1 MRKESQ
7 ESLLVKIKGSRR
19 RSELSQP
26 IAGYLFIMPAVL
38 GILIFSV
45 IPVIYAFYISFTD
58 YNLLNPIKNLVGYQ
72 NYKDLLDDPLFW
84 KSMKNS
90 FYFAGV
96 VVPLQSALA
105 LGLAI
110 LVNQKI
116 KMRGFFRSAFF
127 VPVVTSMVV
136 ASTIWLI
143 MYNPSSGLINSIL
156 MRLGLPRQP
165 FLTSSVQAMPAVIVM
180 CIWKSVGFSM
190 VIFLAGLQGIPQE
203 LYEAVQIDGA
213 GKWQSFRYITLPLLK
228 RTTLF
233 ILVITTMDALKIF
246 SPMYVMTGGGPR
258 HATMGIVFYIW
269 KIAFSYMK
277 MGYASALAFV
287 LFALI
292 LILTL
297 LQFRFLGT
305 RVEY

>member
-72 NYKDLLDDPLFW
+72 NYKDLLNDPLFW

>member
-203 LYEAVQIDGA
+203 FYEAVQIDGA